1 MSKTKSIKSI
11 LRKKKMTLVIVCT
24 IVYMIAVVTFAMT
37 LFNQRS
43 RTLEEMIEE
52 APPTP
57 YTLTDWETEIIL
69 SGIPSGPEPKFM
81 KGEEGLNLAYREFV
95 PDGWNGKGPV
105 LVYIPG
111 SSSHSGRYS
120 IVGYGLAKRGIFT
133 RIIDTR
139 GHGLSVCK
147 SATDCSDPTFT
158 PRIPVD
164 DSNYYPG
171 RIGDCLDADQISRD
185 LNAHLED
192 LRKKWPKATFH
203 LAGHSS
209 GGGCIS
215 HFVEYVNK
223 TLKKDLADVVDSIA
237 LVAPYNHY
245 QAPNHIRE
253 TNDKYALVHDYA
265 LQKAISGDTHVYC
278 VGFNHKFA
286 NETINAAMQDP
297 LRVSYWTWNMVN
309 GMAATS
315 ATMFWSYYNVPVM
328 LIIGDKDV
336 LFDINETRNQFEQA
350 PEARAF
356 VVLENHS
363 HIGMAWSDESAAVLA
378 QFFENPNSV
387 QST

>member
-1 MSKTKSIKSI
+1 
-11 LRKKKMTLVIVCT
+11 V
-24 IVYMIAVVTFAMT
+24 
-37 LFNQRS
+37 
-43 RTLEEMIEE
+43 
-52 APPTP
+52 
-57 YTLTDWETEIIL
+57 
-69 SGIPSGPEPKFM
+69 
-81 KGEEGLNLAYREFV
+81 
-95 PDGWNGKGPV
+95 
-105 LVYIPG
+105 
-111 SSSHSGRYS
+111 
-120 IVGYGLAKRGIFT
+120 FT

-147 SATDCSDPTFT
+147 SATDCSDPAFT

-171 RIGDCLDADQISRD
+171 RIGDCLDSDQISRD

-192 LRKKWPKATFH
+192 LRQKWPKATFH

-223 TLKKDLADVVDSIA
+223 TLEKDLAEVVDSIA
-237 LVAPYNHY
+237 LVAPYNHF

-265 LQKAISGDTHVYC
+265 IQKATSGGDIHVYC

-297 LRVSYWTWNMVN
+297 LRVNQWTWTMVN
-309 GMAATS
+309 GMAAMS
-315 ATMFWSYYNVPVM
+315 STMFWSYYNVPVM
-328 LIIGDKDV
+328 LIIGDKDA
-336 LFDINETRNQFEQA
+336 LFDIDETRNQFEQA

-378 QFFENPNSV
+378 QFFENPDSV